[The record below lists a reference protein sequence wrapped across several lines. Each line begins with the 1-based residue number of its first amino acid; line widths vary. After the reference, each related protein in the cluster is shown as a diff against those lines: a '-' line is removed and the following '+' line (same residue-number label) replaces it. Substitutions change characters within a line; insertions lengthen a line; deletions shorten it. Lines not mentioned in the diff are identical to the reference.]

1 MRRNVAALLVA
12 FVLLCGRPLR
22 AKAEGESSAAEA
34 CAITGLSVLQTT
46 EDGVQAEVVFTAIE
60 QAELVVAL
68 YDEADDRVMLACGA
82 QEVAAGQEKCIIFA
96 AWSNEAY
103 SSFKVAAYL
112 IEPKSETLLCPSAY
126 IVQSAAAKAETPDRE
141 DEATESA
148 GSAAALGD
156 FADCVKAPYENAYL
170 LAYTLARQDQQGY
183 YLSDPFARESL
194 LYLAQ
199 RSGEELLTFSMEIPT
214 QALVICNPCG
224 FADAPILL
232 QEEEEGKAAS
242 GEGEIDKTEAGVDP
256 AGAGGTGS
264 TGSTTAAVDDSQSM
278 IASGSA
284 QGGTQA
290 LWVAAAGAGIVAA
303 AVVAK
308 KLFAQKE
315 EQAVQI
321 DLQTDRWAM
330 RLSDNAAAQS
340 AQQGQQS
347 SAPAEEQAAAAN
359 G

>member
-46 EDGVQAEVVFTAIE
+46 EDGVQVEVVFTANE

-96 AWSNEAY
+96 AWNNEAY

-126 IVQSAAAKAETPDRE
+126 IVQSAAAKAEPSDRA
-141 DEATESA
+141 DDTTESA

-183 YLSDPFARESL
+183 YLTDPFARESL

-264 TGSTTAAVDDSQSM
+264 TTAAVDDSQSMM

-321 DLQTDRWAM
+321 DLQTGRWAM